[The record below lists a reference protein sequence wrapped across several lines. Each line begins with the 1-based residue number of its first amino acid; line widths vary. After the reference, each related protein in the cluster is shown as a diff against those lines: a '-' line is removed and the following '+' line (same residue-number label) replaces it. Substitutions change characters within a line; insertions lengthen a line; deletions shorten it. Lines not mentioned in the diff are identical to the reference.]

1 MEPEELISQET
12 VTFDAEAVGI
22 VADETEFPPI
32 EAERIDAGALDEDTG
47 DAAAIDE
54 DAGESHEGL
63 AEGFDGAPPDEDED
77 ADAEDHVEKRPAIFI
92 SYNHNEN
99 DDNVAARICNELSP
113 YCDVFLDQTRALAE
127 DFPKEAEDFL
137 NRADFVIALVSP
149 ASLRSQWVRAEL
161 EHVVER
167 AKKEGRP
174 SIIPIRINYEGPL
187 TLILRAYIGHFHAYY
202 WDNRNYAALF
212 EKLHATIAA
221 EPLPLST
228 PVITDDAFILIKDD
242 LRLIRAE
249 AFVRPRELPTA
260 GFSFNENRLLWLTGD
275 ALVRNYVANA
285 VAAQTLNT
293 PPDTPGGNAPPSPKA
308 LYEITRGRRWSEIN
322 NTYISDST
330 IVLLDALPAQHLSDS
345 KAIAEWHSLRAII
358 ERNNIV
364 IATAPQDEFERLESD
379 LLRYQFTDYQHYEL
393 SRDPYS
399 ENDKR
404 AIFKRLIAH
413 RYTSGELD
421 EDKYTWASELLEE
434 SSEVV
439 RAAENR
445 PRARALE
452 MRRRE
457 ARAQFQKNL
466 QTWSPPDIER
476 FVGGLLTVRSEG
488 DILKLLKRSAALE
501 DEIRAWFISLD
512 DSVRCFILTLSLFP
526 NLTHDQLW
534 DRYKTITEHLR
545 RLDQSLRL
553 LPFGICRKRAQP
565 NVLLDGPISF
575 VDDRIADA
583 VGEEVA
589 RSYREYFVELLPMLT
604 EWSVPPGRNPRT
616 PEQKAQRKTKVEET
630 RVTRE
635 SIARM
640 IGIAGRLSLDG
651 LSELL
656 DYWASDSDIHVR
668 KALALALEQTA
679 KSQTGRNHALDLLEQ
694 WCRDLNPN
702 GQVKWRAL
710 AASIAL
716 GHVAAVAGDAYVTMR
731 AFRSLRGF
739 AWSRSPVARFYA
751 SMALKQF
758 ARHASLATI
767 EDTLGRLA
775 KDERS
780 KVRLNVAAAINEAR
794 ATSEKAEAA
803 EALIERWIQSD
814 NKNRRWVALCALVT
828 SRRNYGTADKYSRLL
843 NYLDDEQAASALGS
857 VLGDIVADDHYG
869 AIAKDVFLSLSQK
882 ANDEAWLNLA
892 SGLGAAPLA
901 NVEKELLPRLR
912 FRAVPPFDE
921 RAIDLRREVLKK
933 KLDDPQRFVTTV
945 KSWLAQEQS
954 NFETFRAL
962 AVLLENVPDS
972 SRSQFVTSMG
982 KYLAQNPAGVNELL
996 AGLEKLAPVYFDYL
1010 SLEVRR
1016 EAFRLLLQH
1025 PARFVTLAYQQLRN
1039 AETAVAAE
1047 EALDLLARD
1056 DPFESR
1062 QQMLSALLAG
1072 YEQTPI
1078 ATRHLLLA
1086 LQSSGNQNLANI
1098 VHEFNYGLIEAGIS
1112 TPATFPGLLLEL
1124 IHQDSETFS
1133 LLNYLADPGPLGQRE
1148 KLVNVLVEAMLLKVE
1163 ATDQLLGLP
1172 AMKNWTNLASLAGQ
1186 VSRGFYVKR
1195 IFSTRFVT
1203 SLFTPKF
1210 TRTDP

>member
-1 MEPEELISQET
+1 MEPEELIVQET
-12 VTFDAEAVGI
+12 VTPETEPAEM
-22 VADETEFPPI
+22 VADETETGSI
-32 EAERIDAGALDEDTG
+32 DAEPIDAGA
-47 DAAAIDE
+47 IDE
-54 DAGESHEGL
+54 GASEDHE
-63 AEGFDGAPPDEDED
+63 ATDEEFDGGPPDEDEH
-77 ADAEDHVEKRPAIFI
+77 ADVEDHVEKRPAIFI

-99 DDNVAARICNELSP
+99 DYAVAGRIYNELSP
-113 YCDVFLDQTRALAE
+113 YCDVFLDDTRVIGE
-127 DFPKEAEDFL
+127 NFPKQAEDFL

-149 ASLRSQWVRAEL
+149 PALTSQWVRAEL

-174 SIIPIRINYEGPL
+174 TVIPIRINYEGPL
-187 TLILRAYIGHFHAYY
+187 TLILRAYIGHFNAYY

-221 EPLPLST
+221 KPLPLST
-228 PVITDDAFILIKDD
+228 PTITDIAFIQIKGD

-249 AFVRPRELPTA
+249 TFVQPRELPTT
-260 GFSFNENRLLWLTGD
+260 GISFNANRLLWLTGD
-275 ALVRNYVANA
+275 ASVRNYVANA
-285 VAAQTLNT
+285 VAAQTLNA
-293 PPDTPGGNAPPSPKA
+293 PPAASNGNAPPPSKA
-308 LYEITRGRRWSEIN
+308 LYEITRARRWSEIN

-330 IVLLDALPAQHLSDS
+330 IVLLDALPAPHLSDS
-345 KAIAEWHSLRAII
+345 GAIAEWHSLRAII

-364 IATAPQDEFERLESD
+364 IATAPQDEFERLEGD

-399 ENDKR
+399 EKDKR
-404 AIFKRLIAH
+404 DIFTRLIEH
-413 RYTSGELD
+413 KNTNGELD
-421 EDKYTWASELLEE
+421 EDKYTWASELLKE

-476 FVGGLLTVRSEG
+476 FVGSLLMVRSEG

-526 NLTHDQLW
+526 NLIHDQLW
-534 DRYKTITEHLR
+534 DKYKTITEHLR
-545 RLDQSLRL
+545 RFDQSLRL

-565 NVLLDGPISF
+565 NVSVEGPICF
-575 VDDRIADA
+575 VDDRVADA

-589 RSYREYFVELLPMLT
+589 RSYREYFVELLPKLN
-604 EWSVPPGRNPRT
+604 EWSVPPGRNANT

-630 RVTRE
+630 RETRE

-640 IGIAGRLSLDG
+640 IGIAGRVSLDG
-651 LSELL
+651 LSEVL
-656 DYWASDSDIHVR
+656 DYWATDPDFHVR
-668 KALALALEQTA
+668 KAVALALEQTA
-679 KSQTGRNHALDLLEQ
+679 KSQTGRNHALNLLDQ
-694 WCRDLNPN
+694 WCLDLNAN
-702 GQVKWRAL
+702 GPVKWHSL

-716 GHVAAVAGDAYVTMR
+716 GHVAAAAGDGYVTMR
-731 AFRSLRGF
+731 AFQALRAF
-739 AWSRSPVARFYA
+739 ARSRSPVARFYA
-751 SMALKQF
+751 SIALKQF
-758 ARHASLATI
+758 ARLASLATI
-767 EDTLGRLA
+767 EDTLSRLA

-780 KVRLNVAAAINEAR
+780 KVRLNVAAALNEAR

-803 EALIERWIQSD
+803 EALIERWIHAD
-814 NKNRRWVALCALVT
+814 NENHRWVALCAIVT
-828 SRRNYGTADKYSRLL
+828 SRRNYGGTDKYARLL
-843 NYLDDEQAASALGS
+843 NYLDDKQTASALGS
-857 VLGDIVADDHYG
+857 VLGEIVADDHYG
-869 AIAKDVFLSLSQK
+869 ATAKDVFLSLSHK
-882 ANDEAWLNLA
+882 AQDEAWNNLA

-901 NVEKELLPRLR
+901 NIEKELLPRVR
-912 FRAVPPFDE
+912 FRVVPPFDE

-933 KLDDPQRFVTTV
+933 KLDDPPRFLTTV

-962 AVLLENVPDS
+962 AMLLENVPDS

-982 KYLAQNPAGVNELL
+982 KYFAQNPAGVNELL
-996 AGLEKLAPVYFDYL
+996 AGLEKLAPVYFDSL

-1025 PARFVTLAYQQLRN
+1025 PARFVTLAYQQLTN
-1039 AETAVAAE
+1039 AATAVATE
-1047 EALDLLARD
+1047 ESLDLLVRN

-1062 QQMLSALLAG
+1062 QLMSKGLLAG

-1078 ATRHLLLA
+1078 ATRDLLLA
-1086 LQSSGNQNLANI
+1086 LRSSGNQNLAKI
-1098 VHEFNYGLIEAGIS
+1098 VHEFYYGLIEAGMS

-1124 IHQDSETFS
+1124 IQQDSETFS

-1148 KLVNVLVEAMLLKVE
+1148 KLVNVLVEAMLLRIN
-1163 ATDQLLGLP
+1163 ATDQLLALP
-1172 AMKNWTNLASLAGQ
+1172 AMKDWINLASLAGQ

-1195 IFSTRFVT
+1195 IFSTTRIVT

-1210 TRTDP
+1210 IRTDA